1 MDLNIKTDWNQEDY
15 YNAEDLNRVEHNT
28 LIIADMIKNIVG
40 ISIDLEGNISRNYK
54 SLEFA
59 NDLNRIENNIELLN
73 VLNNIEWTKMKT
85 SWMAGENFSYEDAI
99 RLEINLQ
106 ALFEVLNNNSNSV
119 IYCGEIYSDEG
130 GI

>member
-1 MDLNIKTDWNQEDY
+1 MDLNIKTDWNADDY

-40 ISIDLEGNISRNYK
+40 ISIDLEGNISRDYK

-73 VLNNIEWTKMKT
+73 VLDNINWTKMKT
-85 SWMAGENFSYEDAI
+85 NWMAGESFSYEDAI

-119 IYCGEIYSDEG
+119 IYCGEIYSNEG
-130 GI
+130 GV